1 MEEDE
6 GFYVVNLEDKN
17 KLLKCHNPKHNYS
30 DHELQLADLPSQPI
44 QDMKRETTISN
55 ATKSNT
61 AQTEENSWV
70 NYHLLLSIGYGL
82 FMTSICILMFPTI
95 VDDSPL
101 LEI

>member
-17 KLLKCHNPKHNYS
+17 KILKHHNPKHNYS
-30 DHELQLADLPSQPI
+30 DHELQLADLPLQPI

-61 AQTEENSWV
+61 PQTEENSWV
-70 NYHLLLSIGYGL
+70 NYHLLLSIGFGL
-82 FMTSICILMFPTI
+82 FMTSICILMYPSM
-95 VDDSPL
+95 VDYSPL